1 MGGEG
6 SDDRDTPEP
15 RPGVVVPGVATSD
28 NPAGADAPVS
38 RGEYE
43 RRHRYLLWAVV
54 AAFMFTIIG
63 NGAGWTLYTHV
74 QDQRVH
80 DASGRLHLRPPT
92 AEVEEDGSAR
102 RDLR

>member
-1 MGGEG
+1 M
-6 SDDRDTPEP
+6 
-15 RPGVVVPGVATSD
+15 
-28 NPAGADAPVS
+28 S

-80 DASGRLHLRPPT
+80 DAYLACL
-92 AEVEEDGSAR
+92 
-102 RDLR
+102 DLRNRSQTSAVALSAIERAAIEDHDSHMAAIWHQYTVLLKKQPLPTCKR